1 MTACSSRPPMPVPSQ
16 RHIQPSRFFAQ
27 NLAGAVKLK
36 VPWGDFVCLEKTPCT
51 LNASVQTYPAILTQ
65 KDDAK
70 AQGIRANRRQKNRL
84 RGKASVSFERG
95 CVVILLKGV
104 LSR

>member
-16 RHIQPSRFFAQ
+16 SPYPAQPFFCG
-27 NLAGAVKLK
+27 LGAGH
-36 VPWGDFVCLEKTPCT
+36 FVCLEKAPCT
-51 LNASVQTYPAILTQ
+51 QNASVQTHPAILIQ

-70 AQGIRANRRQKNRL
+70 AQGIRANRRQKNWL

-95 CVVILLKGV
+95 CVVIR
-104 LSR
+104 SRGS

>member
-1 MTACSSRPPMPVPSQ
+1 MPVPSQ
-16 RHIQPSRFFAQ
+16 RHIQPSRFFCAEPRRGSQ
-27 NLAGAVKLK
+27 IEG
-36 VPWGDFVCLEKTPCT
+36 VPWGGFVCLEKTPCT

-65 KDDAK
+65 KDDGK
-70 AQGIRANRRQKNRL
+70 APGIRANRRQKNRL
-84 RGKASVSFERG
+84 RGKASASFERG

>member
-1 MTACSSRPPMPVPSQ
+1 MPVPSQ
-16 RHIQPSRFFAQ
+16 RHIQPSRFFCAEPRRGSQ
-27 NLAGAVKLK
+27 IEGGCLGA
-36 VPWGDFVCLEKTPCT
+36 GDFVCLEKTPCT

-65 KDDAK
+65 KDDGK
-70 AQGIRANRRQKNRL
+70 APGIRANRRQKNRL
-84 RGKASVSFERG
+84 RGKASASFERG

>member
-1 MTACSSRPPMPVPSQ
+1 MPVPSQ
-16 RHIQPSRFFAQ
+16 RHIQPSRFFCAEPRRGSQ
-27 NLAGAVKLK
+27 IEGAL
-36 VPWGDFVCLEKTPCT
+36 GGFVCLEKTPCT

-65 KDDAK
+65 KDDGK
-70 AQGIRANRRQKNRL
+70 APGIRANRRQKNRL
-84 RGKASVSFERG
+84 CGKASASFERG

>member
-1 MTACSSRPPMPVPSQ
+1 MRPPNWPVLRKVGLTHQQIDDPCA
-16 RHIQPSRFFAQ
+16 R
-27 NLAGAVKLK
+27 LAVQKKSLK
-36 VPWGDFVCLEKTPCT
+36 DFVCQEKTPCT
-51 LNASVQTYPAILTQ
+51 LNASVQTCPAILIQ

-95 CVVILLKGV
+95 CLVILLNGV